1 MTELERRGGEQAA
14 AEEERLLS
22 EEVSVL
28 DFDMLCS
35 TVAMQAQQGKWGK
48 LNGDEEAE
56 LGYGGGVHRMW
67 EGELFYDCLDDRRLA
82 LQSSCCPCYRFGKNM
97 KRAGFGSCFLQG
109 SVHLILL
116 VIALSNLL
124 AFTITRKCYFL
135 YLAASFALS
144 LGTYMG
150 YYRIQIKKKF
160 NIIFSV
166 HFFCLFSKP
175 LYSGITAIANDLMGG
190 DTSLDDFIYHIICP
204 SCMLSQVRIKDVGNE
219 QCPRWDLAW
228 ERGHHMRGKLLRG
241 QQSILGVVSTLCC
254 VNQVPTT
261 SQHAT
266 NLQRHHCFADFCGR
280 DCVNCCLLYHG
291 DEGLSVSL
299 FKLCWNLGIIVP
311 KLKGK

>member
-1 MTELERRGGEQAA
+1 MTELERRGGEQAAAA

-48 LNGDEEAE
+48 LNGDEEDE

-135 YLAASFALS
+135 YLAMSFALS
-144 LGTYMG
+144 VGTYMG

-160 NIIFSV
+160 NI
-166 HFFCLFSKP
+166 KP
-175 LYSGITAIANDLMGG
+175 LYSGISAIANDLMVFFIWICVSPCVGG
-190 DTSLDDFIYHIICP
+190 DTSLDDFIYHVICP
-204 SCMLSQVRIKDVGNE
+204 SCMLSQESRTLEMNNVQDGIWHGRGDTICVGNDRKAYLE
-219 QCPRWDLAW
+219 LCPPF
-228 ERGHHMRGKLLRG
+228 
-241 QQSILGVVSTLCC
+241 VVSTKCLQLLSMQQSSNDAI
-254 VNQVPTT
+254 VLQT
-261 SQHAT
+261 S
-266 NLQRHHCFADFCGR
+266 
-280 DCVNCCLLYHG
+280 V
-291 DEGLSVSL
+291 V
-299 FKLCWNLGIIVP
+299 GIV
-311 KLKGK
+311 